1 MQSLQPT
8 KSLVTYLITSV
19 VVLAALFLVA
29 VPQPAS
35 ALSCLNPTEMIPMF
49 VSDDSYTIALV
60 EAGALETEGETHD
73 QEVTVLEV
81 YKGELN
87 ANATVS
93 FTYNQTW
100 SYLCAGGP
108 AEVGS
113 EALYIMRDNQVTQV
127 FTVDSELGQ
136 TLLASLGDPTTPTEK
151 PVTVDTEEEVRKGLM
166 DQIIGLL
173 QQIISLFG
181 GSTEVIEEEP
191 AAVTSYIGLTTTQAA
206 DYAQRQGDVFR
217 VVEIDGEPQAV
228 TEDYREGRINAVV
241 QKDIVTSYTVE
252 GLETQPVEEPTPA
265 ETNGYVGLTVEQ
277 AQALAEMS
285 GVAFRIGMI
294 DGEPQAVTMDYQ
306 PGRITASVVDDVV
319 VDYSVEGEVEV
330 I

>member
-1 MQSLQPT
+1 MRSLQLN
-8 KSLVTYLITSV
+8 KSLVTYLATSV
-19 VVLAALFLVA
+19 VLLAALFLAA
-29 VPQPAS
+29 VPHPAS

-49 VSDDSYTIALV
+49 VSDDSYTIALI
-60 EAGALETEGETHD
+60 EGGALETEGETHD

-81 YKGELN
+81 YKGELGT
-87 ANATVS
+87 NATVS
-93 FTYNQTW
+93 FTYNETW

-108 AEVGS
+108 ADVGS

-136 TLLASLGDPTTPTEK
+136 TLLEKLGEPTTPTEA
-151 PVTVDTEEEVRKGLM
+151 PVTVDAEEEERAGLM
-166 DQIIGLL
+166 N
-173 QQIISLFG
+173 QIISLLKQIISFFG
-181 GSTEVIEEEP
+181 GSTEVIEEVP
-191 AAVTSYIGLTTTQAA
+191 ATVTSYIGLTAIEAA
-206 DYAQRQGDVFR
+206 DYAQRQGDLFR

-228 TEDYREGRINAVV
+228 TKDYREGRINAVV
-241 QKDIVTSYTVE
+241 QNDVVTSYTVE
-252 GLETQPVEEPTPA
+252 GLETQPIEEPAPA
-265 ETNGYVGLTVEQ
+265 ETDNYIGLTVEQ
-277 AQALAEMS
+277 AQALAETS

-294 DGEPQAVTMDYQ
+294 DGEPLPVTMDYR